1 MKKWMDAIG
10 QTIFYIALYIFV
22 GFLSPLVLGMMGIEN
37 IIINQVIAS
46 STIFT
51 LIVLIIN
58 KEKLNKKGWFTRFSR
73 KELIK
78 SIELAF
84 AGIIFVNFFLI
95 YLFPNFIDNSMP
107 EVLKEQFEAIAL
119 SSPMLALLAV
129 GIFAP
134 IAEEILFRGAI
145 FNLIKDNIGK
155 YTALIISSILFALIH
170 LNIYQASYT
179 IFIGLFL
186 GIILMK
192 TGSLWLPVIFHIFY
206 NLFGGIFGFFD
217 QKLMELLFIKTYII
231 PLIGVILIIDSLK
244 FFLTKGGRRK

>member
-10 QTIFYIALYIFV
+10 QTIFYIALYILV
-22 GFLSPLVLGMMGIEN
+22 AYLSPLVLGLMGQEN
-37 IIINQVIAS
+37 DIINQVIAS
-46 STIFT
+46 SIIFT
-51 LIVLIIN
+51 LLVLIIN

-73 KELIK
+73 KELFRTL
-78 SIELAF
+78 ELAF

-107 EVLKEQFEAIAL
+107 DVLKEQFKEIAF
-119 SSPMLALLAV
+119 SSPLLAILAV

-155 YTALIISSILFALIH
+155 YAALIISSILFALIH

-192 TGSLWLPVIFHIFY
+192 TGSLWLAIIFHIVY
-206 NLFGGIFGFFD
+206 NVFGGIFGFFD

-231 PLIGVILIIDSLK
+231 PIIGVILLIDSLK